1 MNPVSQLRFAVNDS
15 INGKDVGLGHVPIK
29 LLEQFTSEVKA
40 FIKGDSNEVNLD
52 DLIVSIEQGSI
63 RYAVLGG
70 ALLTAATLWA
80 DIEHL
85 TTSNSLANIQPKRA
99 EIMTSWQAR
108 AIKNSHRKYII
119 SDQDNNNFVRVSANS
134 HYVNDDAKQW
144 FAVEK
149 YLIGDVTEAG
159 GQSNLNI
166 HLITAHSKKPL
177 TIQYDK
183 ELLNKRADN
192 FLHKRSRVRVVGEE
206 NLYTGALRKLRLVDF
221 KPYAPKFNSDKFAEM
236 VERGT
241 KAWKDV
247 INPSQW
253 LEEQR
258 GHMA

>member
-1 MNPVSQLRFAVNDS
+1 MDPVNQLRFAVNDN
-15 INGKDVGLGHVPIK
+15 INGNDVRPSHVPIK
-29 LLEQFTSEVKA
+29 LLEQFTGEVKA
-40 FIKGDSNEVNLD
+40 FIRGDSNEVNLD
-52 DLIVSIEQGSI
+52 DLIISIEEGSLRFDI
-63 RYAVLGG
+63 IGA
-70 ALLTAATLWA
+70 ALLAATSLWA
-80 DIEHL
+80 DIGQL
-85 TTSNSLANIQPKRA
+85 RTSNSLANIEPKRA
-99 EIMTSWQAR
+99 EIMLSWQSR

-149 YLIGDVTEAG
+149 YLIGDVEAAG

-183 ELLNKRADN
+183 DLLNKREDN

-221 KPYAPKFNSDKFAEM
+221 KPYAPKFNPHKFAEM
-236 VERGT
+236 VARGT
-241 KAWKDV
+241 KAWADV
-247 INPSQW
+247 TNPSQW

-258 GHMA
+258 GHSA